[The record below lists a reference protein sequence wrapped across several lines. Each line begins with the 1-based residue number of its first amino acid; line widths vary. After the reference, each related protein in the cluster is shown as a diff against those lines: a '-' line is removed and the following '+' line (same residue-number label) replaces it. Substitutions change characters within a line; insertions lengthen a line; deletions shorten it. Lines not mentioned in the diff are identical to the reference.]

1 MTYILRFFIVLF
13 AIVFLNPNFSAA
25 AQEIPKLSKMPLGER
40 WFSISKNKEQTGYNR
55 LDIRDS
61 GEGYEI
67 TVESGAKFSVL
78 GFSREAVS
86 WERYQ
91 VNRDLSLKS
100 FEVDEVIN
108 GKPMKLKGEVNPDG
122 VRVSIT
128 SDGGTKEKKLNAKG
142 PVYPAPVINIYPLMN
157 GGEAGKSFR
166 VKMLDIEK
174 VKVIGVKISVIG
186 VDVSSGGFQT
196 VHMQNDL
203 YTFVDNDIWV
213 DLNGHTVKEAVSRA
227 NIITLAEDGDSVKKF
242 LATRP
247 WLKRR

>member
-1 MTYILRFFIVLF
+1 MTYMFRFIIVLF
-13 AIVFLNPNFSAA
+13 AVIFLSLNSSQA
-25 AQEIPKLSKMPLGER
+25 AQEMPKLSKLPLGER
-40 WFSISKNKEQTGYNR
+40 WFSISKNKEQAGYNR

-61 GEGYEI
+61 GAGYEI
-67 TVESGAKFSVL
+67 TVESGARFSVL

-86 WERYQ
+86 WERYH
-91 VNRDLSLKS
+91 VNQDLSLKS

-108 GKPMKLKGEVNPDG
+108 GKPMKLKGEVNADG

-128 SDGGTKEKKLNAKG
+128 SDGETKEKTLKAKG
-142 PVYPAPVINIYPLMN
+142 PVYPPPVMNIYPLMN

-174 VKVIGVKISVIG
+174 VKIIGVKISVIG
-186 VDVSSGGFQT
+186 VDASSGGFRT

-213 DLNGHTVKEAVSRA
+213 DMNGHTVKEAVSRA
-227 NIITLAEDGDSVKKF
+227 NIITVAEDGDSIKKF

>member
-1 MTYILRFFIVLF
+1 MTYMFRFYIVLF
-13 AIVFLNPNFSAA
+13 VMVFVNLSSSLS
-25 AQEIPKLSKMPLGER
+25 AQEIPKLSKLPLGER
-40 WFSISKNKEQTGYNR
+40 WFSISKNKEQAGYNR
-55 LDIRDS
+55 LEIRES
-61 GEGYEI
+61 GAGYEI
-67 TVESGAKFSVL
+67 SVESGAKFSVL
-78 GFSREAVS
+78 GFSREAIS

-108 GKPMKLKGEVNPDG
+108 GRPMKLNGEVTPDG

-128 SDGGTKEKKLNAKG
+128 SEGETKEKTLKAKG
-142 PVYPAPVINIYPLMN
+142 PIYPPPVMNIYPLMN

-174 VKVIGVKISVIG
+174 VKVIGVKITVIG
-186 VDVSSGGFQT
+186 VDVSQAGFKT

-213 DLNGHTVKEAVSRA
+213 DLNGSTVKEAVSRA
-227 NIITLAEDGDSVKKF
+227 NIITLADEGDSVKKF

>member
-1 MTYILRFFIVLF
+1 MF
-13 AIVFLNPNFSAA
+13 FLNPNFSQA
-25 AQEIPKLSKMPLGER
+25 AQEMPKLSKLPIGER

-61 GEGYEI
+61 GAGYEI

-108 GKPMKLKGEVNPDG
+108 GKPMKLKGDVNPDG

-128 SDGGTKEKKLNAKG
+128 SDGGTKEKTLKAKG
-142 PVYPAPVINIYPLMN
+142 PVYPPPVINIYPLLN

-186 VDVSSGGFQT
+186 IDVSPGGFQT

-203 YTFVDNDIWV
+203 YTFVDNDVWV
-213 DLNGHTVKEAVSRA
+213 DMNGSTVKEAVSRA
-227 NIITLAEDGDSVKKF
+227 NIITLAEDGESVKKF

>member
-1 MTYILRFFIVLF
+1 MTYMFRFIIILF
-13 AIVFLNPNFSAA
+13 AMFFLKPNFSPA
-25 AQEIPKLSKMPLGER
+25 AQEIPKLSKLPIGER

-55 LDIRDS
+55 LEVREN
-61 GEGYEI
+61 GAGYEV

-86 WERYQ
+86 WEKYQ
-91 VNRDLSLKS
+91 VNRDLSLKG

-108 GKPMKLKGEVNPDG
+108 GKPMTLKGEVCLDG
-122 VRVSIT
+122 FRVSIT
-128 SDGGTKEKKLNAKG
+128 SNGVTKEKILKAKG
-142 PVYPAPVINIYPLMN
+142 PVYPPPVINIYPLMN

-186 VDVSSGGFQT
+186 IDVSPGGFQT

-213 DLNGHTVKEAVSRA
+213 DLNGSTVKEAVSRA
-227 NIITLAEDGDSVKKF
+227 NIITLAEDGNSVKKF
-242 LATRP
+242 LTTHP
-247 WLKRR
+247 WLKRH